1 MIPVVAL
8 WDRTGVDA
16 DGVEL
21 LRWLVAA
28 LVAGRQVVVLDR
40 AGADLEHRDLD
51 GEPEALRDALRD
63 GGATFRVAPLGSP
76 PADLTTGPMT
86 IHRLAPRDRPA
97 EPPLLPWPPDP
108 ASSPDPCLS
117 AGQLL
122 PRLPLP

>member
-28 LVAGRQVVVLDR
+28 LVAGRQVLVLDR
-40 AGADLEHRDLD
+40 AGTDLERCDLD

-63 GGATFRVAPLGSP
+63 GGATFRIAPLGP
-76 PADLTTGPMT
+76 PPPDIATAALTV
-86 IHRLAPRDRPA
+86 HRLAPRGRPS
-97 EPPLLPWPPDP
+97 EPRLLPWPPDP

-122 PRLPLP
+122 PRLPLA